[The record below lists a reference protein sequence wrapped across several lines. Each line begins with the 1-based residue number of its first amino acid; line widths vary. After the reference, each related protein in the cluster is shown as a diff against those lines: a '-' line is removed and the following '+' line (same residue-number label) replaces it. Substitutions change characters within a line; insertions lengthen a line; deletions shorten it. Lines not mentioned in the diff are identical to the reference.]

1 MMHLLHASL
10 SVSEL
15 CSQKLLVSRK
25 RGAIYTRSSHGYS
38 LKMSKVLSVGGS
50 SLKWSKSIERNSKK
64 ANEVC

>member
-1 MMHLLHASL
+1 MSL
-10 SVSEL
+10 FLPDL

-50 SLKWSKSIERNSKK
+50 SLKWSKSIEKSSRK